1 MRSKTTVKSLRMS
14 DTLISDIEQTAKDKG
29 ITFSEEAVR
38 RMKHSDSNLTPDV
51 MVKVQNVV
59 NLSLE
64 AAFTQSEDKAYE
76 ALEEVNELWRSLK

>member
-1 MRSKTTVKSLRMS
+1 MS

-38 RMKHSDSNLTPDV
+38 RMKNSDSSLTPDV

-64 AAFTQSEDKAYE
+64 AAFTKSEDKAYK
-76 ALEEVNELWRSLK
+76 ALEGVNELWKSLK

>member
-1 MRSKTTVKSLRMS
+1 MRSKSTVKSLRMS

-38 RMKHSDSNLTPDV
+38 RMKNSDSSLTPDV

-64 AAFTQSEDKAYE
+64 AAFTKSEDKAYK
-76 ALEEVNELWRSLK
+76 ALEGVNELWKSLK